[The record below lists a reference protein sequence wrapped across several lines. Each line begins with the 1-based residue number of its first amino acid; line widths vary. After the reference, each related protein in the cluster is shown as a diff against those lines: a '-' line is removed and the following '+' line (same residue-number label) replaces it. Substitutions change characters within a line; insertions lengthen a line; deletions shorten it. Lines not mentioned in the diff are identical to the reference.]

1 MDRFRNLH
9 SYPVFYLQVFKVYR
23 KLTDCS
29 AGMDGLTGSARR
41 ESMLEDT
48 HGGYWE
54 TIIETVADGLLVV
67 DPDGVIITVNRTL
80 ETLLGYDRSELIGQ
94 GCGILNCDTCGGI
107 RAKGRGKYCSLFAR
121 GSLRRLRCSIQ
132 RKDGGVVNV
141 LKNASVLTDEAGK
154 VIGGV
159 ETLTDLTELL
169 DREQTISSLR
179 RALDEKRGF
188 HGMIGDSPAM
198 QAVFDLIDSA
208 AQSDAPVV
216 IYGESGT
223 GKELVA
229 GAIHRAG
236 PRHDGPFI
244 KVNCAALNASLLESE
259 LFGHVKG
266 AFTGADR
273 NRIGRFEA
281 ASGGSLFLDEIGDI
295 PPSIQ
300 VKLLRVLQEKEIER
314 VGDHRPVAIDTR
326 IIAATHRDLKAMT
339 AEGEFREDLYYRIGV
354 IPIHLPPLRE
364 RPADIP
370 LLINAFIGRLRLKT
384 GKSITG
390 MKNEAFAA
398 LEAYGWPGNVRE
410 LINAIEYA
418 FVLCHKGQI
427 GLGHLPRGITGRAP
441 RPEPPLR
448 PTGLTEWPADERRR
462 LLLALDEAN
471 GNKAEAARA
480 MGISRV
486 TLYKRLK
493 KHGISVDRRVKG

>member
-1 MDRFRNLH
+1 
-9 SYPVFYLQVFKVYR
+9 
-23 KLTDCS
+23 
-29 AGMDGLTGSARR
+29 
-41 ESMLEDT
+41 MLEET
-48 HGGYWE
+48 HGGYWK
-54 TIIETVADGLLVV
+54 TIIETVADGLMVV
-67 DPDGVIITVNRTL
+67 DLDGVIVTVNRTL
-80 ETLLGYDRSELIGQ
+80 ETLLGYDRSELVGQ
-94 GCGILNCDTCGGI
+94 GCGILNCDTCGGP
-107 RAKGRGKYCSLFAR
+107 RAHGRGKYCSLFAR

-132 RKDGGVVNV
+132 RKDGTIVNV
-141 LKNASVLTDEAGK
+141 LKNASVLTDGAGN

-188 HGMIGDSPAM
+188 HGMIGESPAM
-198 QAVFDLIDSA
+198 QAMFDLIDSA

-229 GAIHRAG
+229 TAIHRAG
-236 PRHDGPFI
+236 PRLDGPFI

-281 ASGGSLFLDEIGDI
+281 ASGGSLFLDEIGDM
-295 PPSIQ
+295 PLSVQ

-314 VGDHRPVAIDTR
+314 VGDHRPVAIDAR

-339 AEGEFREDLYYRIGV
+339 DDGAFREDLYYRVGV
-354 IPIHLPPLRE
+354 IPVYLPPLRD
-364 RPADIP
+364 RPEDIP
-370 LLINAFIGRLRLKT
+370 LLINSFIGRLRLKT
-384 GKSITG
+384 GKPITG
-390 MKNEAFAA
+390 MGNDAFST
-398 LEAYGWPGNVRE
+398 LQAYDWPGNVRE

-418 FVLCHKGQI
+418 FVLCHKGRI
-427 GLGHLPRGITGRAP
+427 ELKHLPRGITGRISRPVAP
-441 RPEPPLR
+441 IRSEAPL
-448 PTGLTEWPADERRR
+448 DERRR
-462 LLLALDEAN
+462 LLSALDEAN

-493 KHGISVDRRVKG
+493 KHGIIVDRRVKG